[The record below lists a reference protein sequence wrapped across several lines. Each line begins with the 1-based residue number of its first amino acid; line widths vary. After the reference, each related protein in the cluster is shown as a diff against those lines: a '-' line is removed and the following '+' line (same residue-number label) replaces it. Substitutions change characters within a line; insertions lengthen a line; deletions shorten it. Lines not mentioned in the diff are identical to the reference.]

1 MLYQLTHASF
11 SVNADMLCIRYQL
24 THASLSVNVDGV
36 LVVLYFYFWGAD
48 VADEEF
54 SVTKGS
60 L

>member
-1 MLYQLTHASF
+1 MLYQLT
-11 SVNADMLCIRYQL
+11 R
-24 THASLSVNVDGV
+24 ASLSVNVDGV
-36 LVVLYFYFWGAD
+36 LVVLYLYFWGAD